1 MFSTKSNIKF
11 TLKNF
16 IFFNYPLFFFSYLPI
31 YLANFHNENDI
42 AVLSLS
48 ISLFNAIKPILN
60 GIHKIIN
67 PSIQQLKKGGDFKKL
82 FSIVNLLHNAVSVI
96 TALVIISLWSILNY
110 SIFTDIIFIK
120 FSFNLFSDLAIT
132 AVILSL
138 FFILNMIYHSYFLS
152 INLENSIFKSS
163 ILGVL
168 ASISLWLN
176 YENLDMKINLSL
188 IIILTFY
195 LTTLI
200 YFYLVSREL
209 LGKNILYSL
218 LTFIIYLFALNTL
231 FYNSLIIFLLLNGA
245 TLFISYIFLQSNIK
259 KYTSDSI

>member
-1 MFSTKSNIKF
+1 MS
-11 TLKNF
+11 
-16 IFFNYPLFFFSYLPI
+16 
-31 YLANFHNENDI
+31 
-42 AVLSLS
+42 
-48 ISLFNAIKPILN
+48 
-60 GIHKIIN
+60 
-67 PSIQQLKKGGDFKKL
+67 
-82 FSIVNLLHNAVSVI
+82 
-96 TALVIISLWSILNY
+96 TAL
-110 SIFTDIIFIK
+110 F
-120 FSFNLFSDLAIT
+120 
-132 AVILSL
+132 
-138 FFILNMIYHSYFLS
+138 FFILNMIYQSYFLS
-152 INLENSIFKSS
+152 INLENSIIKSS

-176 YENLDMKINLSL
+176 YENLGLKINLSL